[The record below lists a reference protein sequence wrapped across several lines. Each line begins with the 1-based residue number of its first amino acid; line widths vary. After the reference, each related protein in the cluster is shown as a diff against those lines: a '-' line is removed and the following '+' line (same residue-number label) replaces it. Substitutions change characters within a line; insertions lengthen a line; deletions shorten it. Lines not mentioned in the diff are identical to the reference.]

1 NTGRT
6 VTARIQ
12 AQNAV
17 DAAAVSGVN
26 TIARGMN
33 YIASNNISMAKLL
46 ASVVILRAFPGA
58 ITDSNTTLDVW
69 QVVAAGM
76 MGLGGALAAIP
87 FTAAAGA
94 ALEAAGHFLSDVK
107 IPQEREV
114 LNILKEAVD
123 AVIKV
128 WDNDGK
134 GVAWII
140 LKVLAKLGDLL

>member
-1 NTGRT
+1 
-6 VTARIQ
+6 
-12 AQNAV
+12 
-17 DAAAVSGVN
+17 
-26 TIARGMN
+26 
-33 YIASNNISMAKLL
+33 
-46 ASVVILRAFPGA
+46 SVVILRAFPGA

-69 QVVAAGM
+69 QVVADGM
-76 MGLGGALAAIP
+76 IALGAALAAIP

-107 IPQEREV
+107 VPQEREV

-140 LKVLAKLGDLL
+140 LKVLAKLGDLLAYLSPVIAQWTAYEVYKANLAPGETGQAFLLPLYPKMPACKGKFKD